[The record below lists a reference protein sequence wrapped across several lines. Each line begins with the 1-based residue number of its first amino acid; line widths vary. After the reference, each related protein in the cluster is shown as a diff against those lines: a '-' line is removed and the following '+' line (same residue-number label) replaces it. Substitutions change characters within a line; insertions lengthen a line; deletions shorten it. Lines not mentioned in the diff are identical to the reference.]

1 MDRFLPVTRI
11 HKVGF
16 TMENEL
22 HFIGIDVAKAKLDVD
37 ILRPD
42 GRHRG
47 KKFDNTPS
55 GHEELVR
62 WLRSHDVSHAHVC
75 MESTSTYMEDAA
87 TYLSDAG
94 YTVSIINPAL
104 SKGFA
109 QSEGLRSKTD
119 KVDARMLA
127 HFCREKRPS
136 AWEAPHPTERALKA
150 LVLRHHALTE
160 MQTQEKNRQETA
172 PEVQLESIDV
182 LLQCLGT
189 ELTRIEKQIKELTDN
204 DPDMKQRRKLLNSI
218 PGIGEKTAAVLL
230 AYTGLKLRF
239 RTARQFAAYAGL
251 TPKQHESGSSVMRTS
266 RMSKAG
272 PVHLRGALYMPAMV
286 ALYKTAWGKAFRERL
301 EGNGKRP
308 KVIIGAM
315 MRKLAQVAYGV
326 LMSGKAFDASRH
338 EMLTE

>member
-1 MDRFLPVTRI
+1 MDRISPVTRI
-11 HKVGF
+11 RKVGF

-22 HFIGIDVAKAKLDVD
+22 YFIGIDVAKAKLDVD

-47 KKFDNTPS
+47 KKFENTAS
-55 GHEELVR
+55 GHEALVR
-62 WLRSHDVSHAHVC
+62 WLRSHDVNHAHVC
-75 MESTSTYMEDAA
+75 MESTSTYMEEAA
-87 TYLSDAG
+87 AYLSDAG

-104 SKGFA
+104 SAAFA
-109 QSEGLRSKTD
+109 RSEGLRSKTD

-150 LVLRHHALTE
+150 LVLRHQALTE

-172 PEVQLESIDV
+172 LEVQLASIDV
-182 LLQCLGT
+182 LLECLSA
-189 ELTRIEKQIKELTDN
+189 ELKRIEKQIKDLTDN

-230 AYTGLKLRF
+230 AYTGLKLKF
-239 RTARQFAAYAGL
+239 DTARQFAAYAGL
-251 TPKQHESGSSVMRTS
+251 TPKQHESGSSVMLTS

-272 PVHLRGALYMPAMV
+272 PAQLRRALYMPAIS
-286 ALYKTAWGKAFRERL
+286 ARYHTAWGKAFGKRL
-301 EGNGKRP
+301 ESNGKRP

-326 LMSGKAFDASRH
+326 LKSGEPFDASQH
-338 EMLTE
+338 VIAAA

>member
-1 MDRFLPVTRI
+1 MDRFLPVIRI
-11 HKVGF
+11 RKVGF
-16 TMENEL
+16 TMEYEL
-22 HFIGIDVAKAKLDVD
+22 YFIGIDVAKTKLDVD

-42 GRHRG
+42 GRHLC
-47 KKFDNTPS
+47 KKFANTPP
-55 GHEELVR
+55 GYEDLVR
-62 WLRSHDVSHAHVC
+62 WLRSHEVSHAHVC

-87 TYLSDAG
+87 AHLSDAG
-94 YTVSIINPAL
+94 YTVSIINPSL
-104 SKGFA
+104 SAAFA
-109 QSEGLRSKTD
+109 RSEGLRNKTD

-127 HFCREKRPS
+127 HFCREKKPP

-150 LVLRHHALTE
+150 LVLRHQSLTE

-182 LLQCLGT
+182 LLQCLGA
-189 ELTRIEKQIKELTDN
+189 ELRRIEKQIKDLTDN
-204 DPDMKQRRKLLNSI
+204 DPDMKQRRKLLSSI

-239 RTARQFAAYAGL
+239 ATARQFAAYAGL

-272 PVHLRGALYMPAMV
+272 PVHLRGALYMPAMS
-286 ALYKTAWGKAFRERL
+286 ALYHTAWGKAFRERL

-326 LMSGKAFDASRH
+326 LKSGKTFDALQH
-338 EMLTE
+338 GMPVV

>member
-11 HKVGF
+11 RKVGL

-42 GRHRG
+42 GRHLG
-47 KKFDNTPS
+47 KKFENTPS

-119 KVDARMLA
+119 NVDARMLA
-127 HFCREKRPS
+127 HFCREKRLP

-172 PEVQLESIDV
+172 PEVQLKSIDV
-182 LLQCLGT
+182 LLQCLGA

-239 RTARQFAAYAGL
+239 STGRQFAAYAGL

-338 EMLTE
+338 EMLPE